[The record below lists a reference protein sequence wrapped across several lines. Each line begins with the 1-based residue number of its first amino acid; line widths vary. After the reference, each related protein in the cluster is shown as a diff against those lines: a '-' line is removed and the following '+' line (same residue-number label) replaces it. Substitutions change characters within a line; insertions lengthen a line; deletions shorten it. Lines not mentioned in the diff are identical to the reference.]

1 MIFCNFAISAG
12 PSMEIRRTVTEATS
26 GPSSR
31 SLGDLLD
38 EMAAATPAGPA
49 VVHGDQRPDYAGL
62 KGQAD
67 AFARALLAAD
77 IRHGDRVAV
86 LASNRTEWIV
96 AAFGAGKIGAIVAA
110 ISTFSTPRE
119 LAWSLEHC
127 GAAALI
133 TLEAFRGRPFLDP
146 LHELCPELDRATAG
160 GLKSSRLPELRTVVA
175 LDGPPRA
182 GVLSLSDFLA
192 RGETVDAGALA
203 AAQRAVMPT
212 DICYILYTSGSTAA
226 PKGVT
231 LAHGSVITNGHAIGQ
246 RQHLT

>member
-38 EMAAATPAGPA
+38 EMAAATPAAPA
-49 VVHGDQRPDYAGL
+49 VVHRDQRLDYAGL

-96 AAFGAGKIGAIVAA
+96 AAFGAAKVGAIVAA

-127 GAAALI
+127 GAAALV
-133 TLEAFRGRPFLDP
+133 TLNAFRGRPFLEP
-146 LHELCPELDRATAG
+146 LRELCPELGDTAPG
-160 GLKSSRLPELRTVVA
+160 TLRSARFPELHTVVA
-175 LDGPPRA
+175 LD
-182 GVLSLSDFLA
+182 
-192 RGETVDAGALA
+192 
-203 AAQRAVMPT
+203 
-212 DICYILYTSGSTAA
+212 
-226 PKGVT
+226 
-231 LAHGSVITNGHAIGQ
+231 
-246 RQHLT
+246 